1 MQTSNSIMLLI
12 TISAVLIL
20 LLASLTITL
29 LYLYQK
35 RHLAYQHQINLLKL
49 DFQKNLLETQIE
61 IQEQT
66 FQDISREIHDN
77 ISLSLTL
84 AKLNLN
90 TLDWLD
96 IESTYNSVK
105 SSTVIIGSAIT
116 DLSNL
121 SKSMNPEVIR
131 HLGLLKAV
139 KNEVERVQQL
149 AHMNI
154 QYEVIGEPVFMD
166 CEKELVIFRI
176 IQEAFNNV
184 LKHAKAYK
192 VLLHLNYNADTLD
205 ILIKDDGIGFIK
217 EQLTVQ
223 TDVTHSGINNMKT
236 RAKLFGGN
244 LLIDTQENKGTQ
256 ILITVPYN

>member
-1 MQTSNSIMLLI
+1 MGTNNQIIIFVVIATGIIFMLAGFI
-12 TISAVLIL
+12 
-20 LLASLTITL
+20 ITL
-29 LYLYQK
+29 LFIYQK
-35 RHLAYQHQINLLKL
+35 RHLSYQRQVDTLKNDFEKNLLK
-49 DFQKNLLETQIE
+49 TQVE

-105 SSTVIIGSAIT
+105 SSTSIISSAIS

-121 SKSMNPEVIR
+121 SKSMNPEIIR

-154 QYEVIGEPVFMD
+154 EWNVLGEPVFMD
-166 CEKELVIFRI
+166 SEKELVIFRI

-184 LKHAKAYK
+184 LKHAKACK
-192 VLLHLNYNADTLD
+192 ILLHINYNIDSLD
-205 ILIKDDGIGFIK
+205 ILIKDDGVGFISNHLIS
-217 EQLTVQ
+217 ETDLT
-223 TDVTHSGINNMKT
+223 HAGINNMKT
-236 RAKLFGGN
+236 RAKLFGGK
-244 LLIDTQENKGTQ
+244 LIIQSEENEGTQ
-256 ILITVPYN
+256 ILVTVPYN